1 MTCFA
6 DEIVRDRNMGWSA
19 SEKYEVFMGY
29 LREAAEESLSKVYM
43 YSGSKSKHS
52 QHTWWDE
59 EVKEAINRRR
69 EACRVHR
76 KYSSLA
82 RALPEAVP
90 KEKVE
95 ESWRV
100 YLDRK
105 RIAQDIVKRKRQ
117 KEWEE
122 VLEEFRKNGG
132 FGRGY
137 FLGKVK
143 EQQG

>member
-1 MTCFA
+1 MTSYAGC
-6 DEIVRDRNMGWSA
+6 G
-19 SEKYEVFMGY
+19 
-29 LREAAEESLSKVYM
+29 
-43 YSGSKSKHS
+43 
-52 QHTWWDE
+52 
-59 EVKEAINRRR
+59 
-69 EACRVHR
+69 CR
-76 KYSSLA
+76 KYSRLA
-82 RALPEAVP
+82 RAFPEAVP
-90 KEKVE
+90 KEKGK
-95 ESWRV
+95 ESLRL
-100 YLDRK
+100 YLHMK